1 MNFENTFSY
10 NPDQFTLISHV
21 LSLGFAVMAAGL
33 VYFLV
38 TRSSLA
44 PRYQFSSV
52 LSAVVMVSAFFELFL
67 LYQRWVGAFRWDGT
81 AFVQSGLLFSNG
93 YRYVNWS
100 IDVPVLLIQLLVV
113 MGVTGRRF
121 HQSWVV
127 FVLGGLAMIYTG
139 YVGQFHEVERDA
151 PYWVWGLVSTG
162 FFVLLL
168 ALVARII
175 FGNLARLP
183 ESARGTARAV
193 WWLVLVSWLLYPGAY
208 LMPALWDS
216 ADGVVARQITY
227 TVADITSKVV
237 YGVLLGIIA
246 RRVSSAEGYA
256 PAVADEVALPR
267 GGITDAGGV
276 TDGGGRGGRR
286 GRPGHGR

>member
-10 NPDQFTLISHV
+10 NVDQYTLISHV

-38 TRSSLA
+38 TRGTIA
-44 PRYQFSSV
+44 PRYRLTSV

-67 LYQRWVGAFRWDGT
+67 LYQRWISAFRWDGT
-81 AFVQSGLLFSNG
+81 AFVQAGTLFSNG

-121 HQSWVV
+121 HRAWVA
-127 FVLGGLAMIYTG
+127 FVAGGLAMIYTG

-151 PYWVWGLVSTG
+151 PYWVWGLVSTA
-162 FFVLLL
+162 FFGLLL
-168 ALVARII
+168 VLVARII

-193 WWLVLVSWLLYPGAY
+193 WWLVLISWLLYPGAY

-227 TVADITSKVV
+227 TVADIVSKVV

-246 RRVSSAEGYA
+246 RQVSVAEGYG
-256 PAVADEVALPR
+256 PAGDDEVAAPR
-267 GGITDAGGV
+267 GGMTDAGGV
-276 TDGGGRGGRR
+276 TGRRGGGGRR
-286 GRPGHGR
+286 GPAGPGR